1 MRPRM
6 MSSVSPSSAE
16 IVDGPATA
24 KIPSNNNVQRAGG
37 QETQGTQQDSNII
50 EKEKM
55 TKDEVSGRHEK
66 TLATSCMAKSKEHYL
81 SLLAGWLAGFICI
94 DAALITTWK
103 SM

>member
-1 MRPRM
+1 M

-37 QETQGTQQDSNII
+37 QETQQDSNII

-81 SLLAGWLAGFICI
+81 SLLAGWLAASF
-94 DAALITTWK
+94 A
-103 SM
+103 

>member
-1 MRPRM
+1 M

-37 QETQGTQQDSNII
+37 QETQQDSNII